1 MALKGP
7 LEGQLFIVRA
17 ETRRQHTVLFNLSW
31 ELAHRATQ
39 NVHSSVHVHDHEST
53 VRKWIHQH
61 CNLQIIWITHSST
74 NGNDSHHNFHKLIPK
89 NVSEVFL
96 WLKSIQTFLFLTLFN
111 PIKRKPITSAAII
124 NYLDWALRPEWDIS
138 YCLLCTYLLSH
149 FSTLSSLSPLLS
161 LIPSKYSRKNSKI
174 TDCFEQT
181 ELVF

>member
-1 MALKGP
+1 MVLKRP

-61 CNLQIIWITHSST
+61 WNLQIIWITHSST

-89 NVSEVFL
+89 NVSEVLL
-96 WLKSIQTFLFLTLFN
+96 WLKSI
-111 PIKRKPITSAAII
+111 P
-124 NYLDWALRPEWDIS
+124 DIS
-138 YCLLCTYLLSH
+138 FPDTIQSYKKKAYYFCSHNKLSWLSLTSWVGH
-149 FSTLSSLSPLLS
+149 LILSAVYLSSLPLLHPVFLES
-161 LIPSKYSRKNSKI
+161 
-174 TDCFEQT
+174 TT
-181 ELVF
+181 EFHSIQVQ